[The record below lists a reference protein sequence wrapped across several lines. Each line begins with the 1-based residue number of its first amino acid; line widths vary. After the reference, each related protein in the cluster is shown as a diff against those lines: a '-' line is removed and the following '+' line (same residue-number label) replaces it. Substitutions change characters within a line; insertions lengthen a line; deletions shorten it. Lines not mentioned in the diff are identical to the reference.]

1 MPAHRKPSNVLALS
15 GSWRK
20 DPQRR
25 RVDPITTGPIGAPPK
40 QSTMTF
46 AQAWKY
52 LVKCAP
58 DGVLADR
65 DRVWLEVAAHLLVQF
80 RADPANMHPAKLGR
94 LTSCLSALGLSP
106 ADASRV
112 ATAPRKPDNS
122 DFD

>member
-1 MPAHRKPSNVLALS
+1 MPAKRKPAALQELN
-15 GSWRK
+15 GAWRK

-25 RVDPITTGPIGAPPK
+25 RIQPTATGPIGAPPK
-40 QSTMTF
+40 QSALTF
-46 AQAWKY
+46 EQAWRY

-65 DRVWLEVAAHLLVQF
+65 DRVWLEVAAHLLLQF
-80 RADPANMHPAKLGR
+80 RADPANMHPAKLSR
-94 LTSCLSALGLSP
+94 LTACLSALGLSP

-112 ATAPRKPDNS
+112 VVAPAKPEHS

>member
-1 MPAHRKPSNVLALS
+1 MPAKRKPAAVQELTGA
-15 GSWRK
+15 WRK

-25 RVDPITTGPIGAPPK
+25 RVEPTVTGPIGSPPK
-40 QSTMTF
+40 QTPLDF
-46 AQAWKY
+46 PAAWRY
-52 LVKCAP
+52 LIRCAP
-58 DGVLADR
+58 KGVLADR

>member
-1 MPAHRKPSNVLALS
+1 MPAKRKPAAVQELTGA
-15 GSWRK
+15 WRK

-25 RVDPITTGPIGAPPK
+25 RVEPATTGPIGAPPK
-40 QSTMTF
+40 QKALTF
-46 AQAWKY
+46 PDAWRY

-58 DGVLADR
+58 PGVLADR

-80 RADPANMHPAKLGR
+80 RADPANMHPAKLSR
-94 LTSCLSALGLSP
+94 LTACLSALGLSP

-112 ATAPRKPDNS
+112 VVAPAKPQHN